1 MRNDAAD
8 VILYHLDEAGIAA
21 LKVNRP
27 QARNALNWAAQERFA
42 EVVTHVASDSNAR
55 ALIVT
60 GIGDRAFVSGGDLKE
75 LQQHLEKEAGE
86 RLNHVMSGALAQLRQ
101 LPIPVIAAING
112 DAFGGGCE
120 IVTACDLRLTGS
132 QARFSFAQVR
142 NALITG
148 WGGTNNL
155 VRLIGQ
161 SRALELLLTG
171 RMFDAKEARQ
181 MGLVH
186 RVVAEEVNVFE
197 AAYEW
202 AVDLIK
208 LPREALAA
216 TKRLVYATDHL
227 SGTELAQM
235 ESDLFVGLWDTPN
248 HLEALNAFAE
258 KRPPIFNQARK
269 QKSKSE

>member
-1 MRNDAAD
+1 MNEVATD
-8 VILYHLDEAGIAA
+8 VILYRVDKQGIAV
-21 LKVNRP
+21 LQVNRP

-42 EVVTHVASDSNAR
+42 DVVNHVDSDSDVR
-55 ALIVT
+55 ILIVT
-60 GIGDRAFVSGGDLKE
+60 GSGDHAFVSGGDLKE
-75 LQQHLEKEAGE
+75 LQQNLEKDAGE
-86 RLNHVMSGALAQLRQ
+86 RLNRVMSGALAQLRQ
-101 LPIPVIAAING
+101 LSIPVIAAING

-120 IVTACDLRLTGS
+120 IVTACDLRLAGS

-155 VRLIGQ
+155 VGLIGQ
-161 SRALELLLTG
+161 SHALELLLTG
-171 RMFDAKEARQ
+171 RIFDAEEARQ

-186 RVVAEEVNVFE
+186 RVVAEEVDVFE

-202 AVDLIK
+202 AADLIK

-216 TKRLVYATDHL
+216 TKRLVYATGHL

-235 ESDLFVGLWDTPN
+235 ETGLFVGLWDTPD

-258 KRPPIFNQARK
+258 KRPPVFNQVRTRN
-269 QKSKSE
+269 SKNG